1 MVPQFS
7 RQILLA
13 ASLIN
18 EPKAVK
24 GDSLDQL
31 CLVEAW
37 DQWGGDIFLKENTV
51 ARYKCIQE

>member
-24 GDSLDQL
+24 GDSLGQL
-31 CLVEAW
+31 CLVE
-37 DQWGGDIFLKENTV
+37 V
-51 ARYKCIQE
+51 QEE

>member
-31 CLVEAW
+31 CLVKAW
-37 DQWGGDIFLKENTV
+37 DQ
-51 ARYKCIQE
+51 